1 MLQKADHQRF
11 LKMAVDEAFLGMR
24 AAEGGPFGAVI
35 TLNGQVIG
43 KGHNTV
49 LLSNDPTAH
58 AEVNAIRSACRKLK
72 DPHLTGAVLYSN
84 FEPCPM
90 CLAAM
95 YWAGIRS
102 LYFCNGRSDAER
114 MGFMDKHIYSE
125 LSLAPGQREISTM
138 QLALPEMEQLMD
150 EWTDLKGKNLY

>member
-1 MLQKADHQRF
+1 MLQKADHQGF

-35 TLNGQVIG
+35 ALNGQVIG

-58 AEVNAIRSACRKLK
+58 AEINAIRSACRKRK
-72 DPHLTGAVLYSN
+72 DPHLPGAVLYSN

-95 YWAGIRS
+95 YWSGIRS
-102 LYFCNGRSDAER
+102 LYYCNGRSDAER
-114 MGFMDKHIYSE
+114 MGFIDKHIYSE
-125 LSLAPGQREISTM
+125 LSLAPGHREISTL

-150 EWTDLKGKNLY
+150 EWMNLKGKNLY

>member
-1 MLQKADHQRF
+1 
-11 LKMAVDEAFLGMR
+11 MAIDEAFHGMR
-24 AAEGGPFGAVI
+24 TGEGGPFGAII
-35 TLNGQVIG
+35 TLNGKIIG
-43 KGHNTV
+43 RGHNTV
-49 LLSNDPTAH
+49 LLSKDPTAH

-102 LYFCNGRSDAER
+102 LYFCNNRRDVEKL
-114 MGFMDKHIYSE
+114 GFMDHHLYRE
-125 LSLAPGQREISTM
+125 LALDPGKREIHTSRLTI
-138 QLALPEMEQLMD
+138 PEMENLMD
-150 EWTDLKGKNLY
+150 EWMELDGKNLY

>member
-24 AAEGGPFGAVI
+24 AAVGGPFGAVI

-72 DPHLTGAVLYSN
+72 DPHLPGAVIYSN

-102 LYFCNGRSDAER
+102 LYYCNGRTDAER
-114 MGFMDKHIYSE
+114 MGFMDRHIYSE
-125 LSLAPGQREISTM
+125 LSLTPGQREISTL

-150 EWTDLKGKNLY
+150 EWMDLKGKNLY